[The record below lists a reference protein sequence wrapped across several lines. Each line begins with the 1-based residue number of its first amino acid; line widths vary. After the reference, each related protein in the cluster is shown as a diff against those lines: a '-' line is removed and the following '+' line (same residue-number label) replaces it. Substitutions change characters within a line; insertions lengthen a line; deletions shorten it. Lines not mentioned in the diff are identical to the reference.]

1 MSSVSTAGPGADRG
15 FYDIDV
21 VADPVLGLEV
31 ETPLPWVRVV
41 VVAGELDRRTAPRL
55 VACVDAQLDAGAEHV
70 VLDLSRL
77 NLLSPAGIATLAEIH
92 ATASAV
98 GTTLHLAGICRP
110 EVIGPVQDHWQP
122 EVFTIHRT
130 TIEAL
135 AAISG

>member
-1 MSSVSTAGPGADRG
+1 MSGVSTAGPGADRG
-15 FYDIDV
+15 VYDV
-21 VADPVLGLEV
+21 VADQVLGLEV
-31 ETPLPWVRVV
+31 ETPLPWVRLLVIRG
-41 VVAGELDRRTAPRL
+41 ALDRRTAPRL
-55 VACVDAQLDAGAEHV
+55 VACVAAQLDAGAEHV
-70 VLDLSRL
+70 ILDLSLL
-77 NLLSPAGIATLAEIH
+77 NLLSPVGLATLTEVQ

-122 EVFTIHRT
+122 EVFAIHRT